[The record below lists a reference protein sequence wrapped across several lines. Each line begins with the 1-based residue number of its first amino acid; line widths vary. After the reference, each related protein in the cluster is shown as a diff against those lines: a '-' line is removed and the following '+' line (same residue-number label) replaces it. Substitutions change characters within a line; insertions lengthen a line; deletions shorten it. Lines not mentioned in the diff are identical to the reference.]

1 VASSTTLTGSSA
13 KSSWRVVTISL
24 LVIASAFAARFI
36 WHYPAQYFLHYNAKQ
51 FDYYW
56 PHRFRLIAH
65 IGGGTVALTCGTL
78 QLWTGLRMRAMNVH
92 RWIGRVYLAGAA
104 VGILGAFLLA
114 VLSTPRSFGVGL
126 MGLATAWIVTTAI
139 AWAAIVRGRVEM
151 HREWMIRSYLVAFA
165 FVTFRIF
172 TDLLPSVTR
181 HLGSNADDA
190 GTSVAWLCWLL
201 PLAAYEAIVQ
211 VRRLLSTTAA

>member
-1 VASSTTLTGSSA
+1 MASSTTLSGSSA

-24 LVIASAFAARFI
+24 LIIASAFAARFI

-92 RWIGRVYLAGAA
+92 RWIGRVYLVGAA
-104 VGILGAFLLA
+104 AGILGAFLLA
-114 VLSTPRSFGVGL
+114 VLSTPRSFGVAL
-126 MGLATAWIVTTAI
+126 MALATAWIVTTAF

-172 TDLLPSVTR
+172 TDLLPGMTKY
-181 HLGSNADDA
+181 LGSNADDA
-190 GTSVAWLCWLL
+190 GTSAAWLSWVL
-201 PLAAYEAIVQ
+201 PLAMYEVILQ
-211 VRRLLSTTAA
+211 VRRLLKVTAA